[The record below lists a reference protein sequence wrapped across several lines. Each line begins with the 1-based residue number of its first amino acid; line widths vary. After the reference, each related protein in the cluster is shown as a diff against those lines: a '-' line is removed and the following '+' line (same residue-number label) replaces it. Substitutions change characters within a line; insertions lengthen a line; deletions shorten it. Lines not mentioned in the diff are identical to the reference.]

1 MYVLI
6 KQIYAVKKAIDQGL
20 EENLLRD
27 ILLRQKSEVYSMLLT
42 EFDEKKFIRTIQ
54 AEERENTLREKERAD
69 VAEKQRDEEKMR
81 ADSIQKENDRLRKEL
96 EKYKKSK

>member
-1 MYVLI
+1 
-6 KQIYAVKKAIDQGL
+6 
-20 EENLLRD
+20 
-27 ILLRQKSEVYSMLLT
+27 MLLT